1 MDIVLL
7 LVRVILLCSY
17 QAVESMRLGKSPQE
31 AADDA
36 LQRIAKY
43 YPAFSGAIIV
53 ANISGDYGR
62 LC

>member
-1 MDIVLL
+1 M
-7 LVRVILLCSY
+7 ILLCSY